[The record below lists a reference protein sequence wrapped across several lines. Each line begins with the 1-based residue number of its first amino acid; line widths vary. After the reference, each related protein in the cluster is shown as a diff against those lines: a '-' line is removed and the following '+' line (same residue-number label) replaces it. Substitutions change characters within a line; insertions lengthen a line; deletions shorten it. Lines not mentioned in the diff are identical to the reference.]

1 MSWVSLDDFRFL
13 GLLAVLGVGTLYQ
26 LKLYKDSDKKPAP
39 KYTLE
44 SVRKLQDSVAKE
56 EWKMHI

>member
-44 SVRKLQDSVAKE
+44 SVRKLQASVAKE
-56 EWKMHI
+56 E